1 MKLTFLG
8 TGTSHGIPVIA
19 CGCKVCRSRNPH
31 NTRTRSSVLI
41 TDGETQ
47 VIIDTGPDL
56 RTQLLRENV
65 TRLDAVLQTHDH
77 ADHLNG
83 IDDVR
88 VFTRD
93 KPMPFYA
100 SQDVIDETRKRFSYI
115 FSKQLPGGGTPSLNM
130 RAADPEGFSIGS
142 LQIIPIPVNHGCK
155 TILGYRIGSIAY
167 ITDCSRIPEES
178 YGLLQGVG
186 TLIMGALRYRP
197 HPTHFSIDQALA
209 VSGKINPGK
218 TYLTHFCHDIDHAV
232 IEKELPAGVY
242 PAYDGL
248 MIEGTESI

>member
-1 MKLTFLG
+1 M
-8 TGTSHGIPVIA
+8 V
-19 CGCKVCRSRNPH
+19 
-31 NTRTRSSVLI
+31 
-41 TDGETQ
+41 
-47 VIIDTGPDL
+47 IDTGPDL
-56 RTQLLRENV
+56 RTQFIRGNV

-88 VFTRD
+88 VFTRE

-100 SQDVIDETRKRFSYI
+100 SQEVIDETRKRFSYI
-115 FSKQLPGGGTPSLNM
+115 FSKQIPGIGTPSLDM
-130 RAADPEGFSIGS
+130 RVADPKGFKIGS
-142 LQIIPIPVNHGCK
+142 LEIVPIPIYHGCK

-167 ITDCSRIPEES
+167 LTDCSGIPEES
-178 YGLLQGVG
+178 YTLLQGIG
-186 TLIMGALRYRP
+186 TLIVGALRYRP

-209 VSGKINPGK
+209 VSEKINPEK
-218 TYLTHFCHDIDHAV
+218 TYLTHFCHDVDHAV

-248 MIEGTESI
+248 VIEETESI